1 MTDFIKE
8 NLFSILLCIM
18 NIILIILYVSNNIK
32 LTKLRKSYKD
42 FMIRLGNGTDIAE
55 NLKQYMD
62 KVEDIEKQN
71 LEIIEY
77 STNLDSNMKKCLQKV
92 GVVRYNAFDD
102 VGSDLSF
109 ALAILDD
116 NNNGYVLN
124 GIYARESSN
133 IYAKPVENGKSSY
146 VLSEEE
152 KEAIYKAVN
161 QK

>member
-1 MTDFIKE
+1 MADFIKE

-71 LEIIEY
+71 LEIVEY
-77 STNLDSNMKKCLQKV
+77 ARNLDLNMKKCLQKV

-116 NNNGYVLN
+116 KNNGYVLN
-124 GIYARESSN
+124 GIYARDNSN

-152 KEAIYKAVN
+152 KEAIYKGVN

>member
-71 LEIIEY
+71 LEIVEY
-77 STNLDSNMKKCLQKV
+77 ARNLDLNMKKCLQKV
-92 GVVRYNAFDD
+92 GVVKYNAFDD

-116 NNNGYVLN
+116 KNNGYVLN
-124 GIYARESSN
+124 GIYARDNSN

>member
-71 LEIIEY
+71 LEIVEY
-77 STNLDSNMKKCLQKV
+77 ARNLDLNMKKCLQKV

-116 NNNGYVLN
+116 KNNGYVLN
-124 GIYARESSN
+124 GIYARDNSN

>member
-8 NLFSILLCIM
+8 NIFSILLCIM
-18 NIILIILYVSNNIK
+18 NIILIILYVCNNIK

-71 LEIIEY
+71 LEIVEY
-77 STNLDSNMKKCLQKV
+77 ARNLDLNMKKCLQKV

-116 NNNGYVLN
+116 KNNGYVLN
-124 GIYARESSN
+124 GIYARDNSN
-133 IYAKPVENGKSSY
+133 IYAKPVKNGKSSY

>member
-1 MTDFIKE
+1 M
-8 NLFSILLCIM
+8 
-18 NIILIILYVSNNIK
+18 
-32 LTKLRKSYKD
+32 
-42 FMIRLGNGTDIAE
+42 
-55 NLKQYMD
+55 
-62 KVEDIEKQN
+62 VEDIEKQN
-71 LEIIEY
+71 LEIVEY
-77 STNLDSNMKKCLQKV
+77 ARNLDLNMKKCLQKV

-116 NNNGYVLN
+116 KNNGYVLN
-124 GIYARESSN
+124 GIYARDNSN